1 MAEKTVSAGMYLLV
15 YLALMVLLAA
25 TVGAAYL
32 HLGNLTVVAAVGIAI
47 VKATLIILYFMHI
60 RVGSRNLWVFA
71 VVGFL
76 WLAILLTLGMT
87 DYLSRGWVPA
97 PTVWEPGK

>member
-1 MAEKTVSAGMYLLV
+1 MAERTVSMGMYLVV
-15 YLALMVLLAA
+15 YLALMALLAA

-32 HLGNLTVVAAVGIAI
+32 HLGNFTIVAAVGIAV

-60 RVGSRNLWVFA
+60 RFGGRNLWVFA

-87 DYLSRGWVPA
+87 DYLSRGWLAVPRG
-97 PTVWEPGK
+97 WE